1 MQPHAGTGTIA
12 RLAVAV
18 LASCVM
24 ASALAQGNTV
34 KGPLEV
40 EGFVYDDQ
48 QEVAGTALRLNGVGL
63 RAVAW
68 LKGYSA
74 GLYIQERTDRV
85 ETVLSDTGPKRI
97 RLRVLLDVSPEEF
110 VKGFDRGVQKNSSPE
125 QLAQLKAR
133 MDRFDAMLRALG
145 PIKKG
150 DVFDLDY
157 VPDKGLVFHRNRKV
171 SGPPIPGADFY
182 AALLRIFVGQRPVDK
197 ELKEA
202 MLGGPVR

>member
-1 MQPHAGTGTIA
+1 MRAAAGFGWIA
-12 RLAVAV
+12 RLAGALLALCLVASV
-18 LASCVM
+18 Q
-24 ASALAQGNTV
+24 AQGNKV
-34 KGPLEV
+34 KGPLDV
-40 EGFVYDDQ
+40 EGYVYDDQ
-48 QEVAGTALRLNGVGL
+48 LEVAGAPLLLNGVGL

-74 GLYIQERTDRV
+74 GLYIQERTDRA

-150 DVFDLDY
+150 DVFDLDF
-157 VPDKGLVFHRNRKV
+157 VPDKGLLFHRNRKI
-171 SGPPIPGADFY
+171 SGPAIPGTDFY